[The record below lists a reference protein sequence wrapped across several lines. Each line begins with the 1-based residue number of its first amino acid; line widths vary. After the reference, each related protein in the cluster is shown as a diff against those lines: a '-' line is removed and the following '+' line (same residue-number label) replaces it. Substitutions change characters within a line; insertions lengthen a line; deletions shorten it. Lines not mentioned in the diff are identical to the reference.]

1 MTKFTVANGHLEV
14 VCLQIELRLMIHAE
28 DAREAAGEAEGEAE
42 GEDAEDASIGQFN
55 EFAFS
60 C

>member
-28 DAREAAGEAEGEAE
+28 DAREAEGEAEE